1 MQKRTLTRFDEIV
14 RVFRKYDFDKLLGKT
29 TRNHLNPFKNDDDN
43 KALLEDDFPEKLRL
57 MLQEL
62 GTTFIKF
69 GQLLSTR
76 PDIVG
81 EKISKELSR
90 LQDDNPSISY
100 EEVKEIIE
108 DELGKDIDELFDDF
122 SKEPIATASIGQVHI
137 AKLSNG
143 EKLAVKVQ
151 KKDIESTIETDL
163 TIMKFIAIESNRFN
177 SKLDTYNLLGM
188 VEEFDKSIHKEMDYD
203 NELMNLRHLSD
214 NFRYNNKIKVPKVY
228 PEYSTGKVLTMEF
241 IEGEKLALVI
251 DSDDPKY
258 NKVLIA
264 DRIVRS
270 YFKQIFEDGFFHA
283 DPHPSNI
290 IISDDNTVVFI
301 DVGMMGILDEDF
313 KINLAELMIHFSDR
327 DIDALINQLIYMDI
341 LNENVDIKV
350 LKRDLN
356 DLFSKYYGVELNRFE
371 GVIDDLLTLMQR
383 YKVKLP
389 NELVLMS
396 RGISM
401 IENIG
406 QHLDPSIDV
415 VALLKPIAKKL
426 MVQRYNPIKIAKNTK
441 NSIFAFEHLL
451 KSLPR
456 LVSKL
461 FYKFEEG
468 DLVISLEI
476 RQISE
481 LTNQISLALVIA
493 ALLIGSSLV
502 MTIDKGPMF
511 FDMPLLG
518 FFGFVVSLILGI
530 FTVLKYMIDF

>member
-100 EEVKEIIE
+100 EEIKEIIE
-108 DELGKDIDELFDDF
+108 EELGKDIDELFDDF

-177 SKLDTYNLLGM
+177 SKLDTYNLPGM

-241 IEGEKLALVI
+241 IEGEKLAFVI

-290 IISDDNTVVFI
+290 IISEDNTVVFI

-327 DIDALINQLIYMDI
+327 DIDALINHLIYMDI

>member
-81 EKISKELSR
+81 EKISKELSK

-108 DELGKDIDELFDDF
+108 EELGKDIDELFDDF

-177 SKLDTYNLLGM
+177 SKLDTYNLPGM

-241 IEGEKLALVI
+241 IEGEKLAFVI

>member
-81 EKISKELSR
+81 EKISKELSK

-177 SKLDTYNLLGM
+177 SKLDTYNLPGM

>member
-100 EEVKEIIE
+100 EEIKEIIE
-108 DELGKDIDELFDDF
+108 EELGKDIDELFDDF

-214 NFRYNNKIKVPKVY
+214 NFKYNNRIKVPKVY

-241 IEGEKLALVI
+241 IEGEKLAFVI

>member
-177 SKLDTYNLLGM
+177 SKLDTYNLPGM

-214 NFRYNNKIKVPKVY
+214 NFKYNNRIKVPKVY

-251 DSDDPKY
+251 DSEDSKY

>member
-14 RVFRKYDFDKLLGKT
+14 RVFRKYGFDKLLGKT

-177 SKLDTYNLLGM
+177 SKLDTYNLPGM

-214 NFRYNNKIKVPKVY
+214 NFKYNNRIKVPKVY

-241 IEGEKLALVI
+241 IEGEKLAFVI

>member
-177 SKLDTYNLLGM
+177 SKLDTYNLPGM

-241 IEGEKLALVI
+241 IEGEKLAFVI

>member
-100 EEVKEIIE
+100 EEIKEIIE
-108 DELGKDIDELFDDF
+108 EELGKDIDELFDDF

-177 SKLDTYNLLGM
+177 SKLDTYNLPGM

-241 IEGEKLALVI
+241 IEGEKLAFVI

>member
-1 MQKRTLTRFDEIV
+1 MKKRTLTRFDEIV
-14 RVFRKYDFDKLLGKT
+14 RIFRKYGFDKILGKT
-29 TRNHLNPFKNDDDN
+29 TRNHLNPFKSDDDN

-81 EKISKELSR
+81 EKISKELSK

-100 EEVKEIIE
+100 DEVKEIIE
-108 DELGKDIDELFDDF
+108 EELGKDIGELFEDF
-122 SKEPIATASIGQVHI
+122 SKEPMATASIGQVHE
-137 AKLSNG
+137 AKLASG

-151 KKDIESTIETDL
+151 KKDIGSTIETDL

-177 SKLDTYNLLGM
+177 SKLDTYNLPGM
-188 VEEFDKSIHKEMDYD
+188 VEEFDKTIHKEMDYD

-214 NFRYNNKIKVPKVY
+214 NFKYNDRIKVPKVY
-228 PEYSTGKVLTMEF
+228 PEYSTGKVLTMEY

-251 DSDDPKY
+251 DSDDSKY

-290 IISDDNTVVFI
+290 IISEDNTVVYI

-313 KINLAELMIHFSDR
+313 KINLAELMIYFSDR

-389 NELVLMS
+389 NDLVLMA

-401 IENIG
+401 VENIG
-406 QHLDPSIDV
+406 QHLDPTIDV
-415 VALLKPIAKKL
+415 VALLKPIAKRL
-426 MVQRYNPIKIAKNTK
+426 MIQRYNPKKIAKNTK

-456 LVSKL
+456 LISKI

-476 RQISE
+476 KQISE
-481 LTNQISLALVIA
+481 LTNQISLALIIA

-502 MTIDKGPMF
+502 MTINKGPMF
-511 FDMPLLG
+511 YDMPLLG
-518 FFGFVVSLILGI
+518 FFGFVISLVLGI
-530 FTVLKYMIDF
+530 FTVLKYMIEF

>member
-14 RVFRKYDFDKLLGKT
+14 RVFRKYGFDKLLGKT

-177 SKLDTYNLLGM
+177 SKLDTYNLPGM

-214 NFRYNNKIKVPKVY
+214 NFKYNNRIKVPKVY

>member
-241 IEGEKLALVI
+241 IEGEKLAFVI

>member
-1 MQKRTLTRFDEIV
+1 MKKRTLTRFDEIV
-14 RVFRKYDFDKLLGKT
+14 RIFRKYGFDKILGKT
-29 TRNHLNPFKNDDDN
+29 TRNHLNPFKSDDDN

-81 EKISKELSR
+81 EKISKELSK

-100 EEVKEIIE
+100 DEVKEIIE
-108 DELGKDIDELFDDF
+108 EELGKDIGELFEDF
-122 SKEPIATASIGQVHI
+122 SKEPMATASIGQVHE
-137 AKLSNG
+137 AKLASG

-151 KKDIESTIETDL
+151 KKDIGSTIETDL

-177 SKLDTYNLLGM
+177 SKLDTYNLPGM
-188 VEEFDKSIHKEMDYD
+188 VEEFDKTIHKEMDYD

-214 NFRYNNKIKVPKVY
+214 NFKYNDRIKVPKVY
-228 PEYSTGKVLTMEF
+228 PEYSTGKVLTMEY

-251 DSDDPKY
+251 DSDDSKY

-283 DPHPSNI
+283 DPHLSNI
-290 IISDDNTVVFI
+290 IISEDNTVVYI

-313 KINLAELMIHFSDR
+313 KINLAELMIYFSDR

-389 NELVLMS
+389 NDLVLMA

-401 IENIG
+401 VENIG
-406 QHLDPSIDV
+406 QHLDPTIDV
-415 VALLKPIAKKL
+415 VALLKPIAKRL
-426 MVQRYNPIKIAKNTK
+426 MIQRYNPKKIAKNTK

-456 LVSKL
+456 LISKI

-476 RQISE
+476 KQISE
-481 LTNQISLALVIA
+481 LTNQISLALIIA

-502 MTIDKGPMF
+502 MTINKGPMF
-511 FDMPLLG
+511 YDMPLLG
-518 FFGFVVSLILGI
+518 FFGFVISLVLGI
-530 FTVLKYMIDF
+530 FTVLKYMIEF

>member
-100 EEVKEIIE
+100 EEIKEIIE
-108 DELGKDIDELFDDF
+108 EELGKDIDELFDDF

-241 IEGEKLALVI
+241 IEGEKLAFVI

>member
-43 KALLEDDFPEKLRL
+43 RALLEDDFPEKLRL

-177 SKLDTYNLLGM
+177 SKLDTYNLPGM

>member
-43 KALLEDDFPEKLRL
+43 KALLEDDFPEILRL

>member
-1 MQKRTLTRFDEIV
+1 MKKRTLTRFDEIV
-14 RVFRKYDFDKLLGKT
+14 RIFRKYGFDKILGKT
-29 TRNHLNPFKNDDDN
+29 TRNHLNPFKSDDDN

-108 DELGKDIDELFDDF
+108 EELGKDIGELFEDF
-122 SKEPIATASIGQVHI
+122 SKEPMATASIGQVHE
-137 AKLSNG
+137 AKLASG

-151 KKDIESTIETDL
+151 KKDIGSIIETDL

-177 SKLDTYNLLGM
+177 SKLDTYNLPGM
-188 VEEFDKSIHKEMDYD
+188 VEEFDKTIHKEMDYD

-214 NFRYNNKIKVPKVY
+214 NFKYNDRIKVPKVY
-228 PEYSTGKVLTMEF
+228 PEYSTGKVLTMEY

-251 DSDDPKY
+251 DSDDSKY

-290 IISDDNTVVFI
+290 IISEDNTVVYI

-313 KINLAELMIHFSDR
+313 KINLAELMIYFSDR

-389 NELVLMS
+389 NDLVLMA

-401 IENIG
+401 VENIG
-406 QHLDPSIDV
+406 QHLDPTIDV
-415 VALLKPIAKKL
+415 VSLLKPIAKRL
-426 MVQRYNPIKIAKNTK
+426 MIQRYNPKKIAKNTK

-456 LVSKL
+456 LISKI

-476 RQISE
+476 KQISE
-481 LTNQISLALVIA
+481 LTNQISLALIIA

-502 MTIDKGPMF
+502 MTINKGPMF
-511 FDMPLLG
+511 YDMPLLG
-518 FFGFVVSLILGI
+518 FFGFVISLVLGI
-530 FTVLKYMIDF
+530 FTVLKYMIEF

>member
-100 EEVKEIIE
+100 EEIKEIIE
-108 DELGKDIDELFDDF
+108 EELGKDIDELFDDF

-177 SKLDTYNLLGM
+177 SKLDTYNLPGM

>member
-1 MQKRTLTRFDEIV
+1 MKKRTLTRFDEIV
-14 RVFRKYDFDKLLGKT
+14 RIFRKYGFDKILGKT
-29 TRNHLNPFKNDDDN
+29 TRNHLNPFKSDDDN

-81 EKISKELSR
+81 EKISKELSK

-100 EEVKEIIE
+100 DEVKEIIE
-108 DELGKDIDELFDDF
+108 EELGKDIGELFEDF
-122 SKEPIATASIGQVHI
+122 SKEPMATASIGQVHE
-137 AKLSNG
+137 AKLASG

-151 KKDIESTIETDL
+151 KKDIGSTIETDL

-177 SKLDTYNLLGM
+177 SKLDTYNLPGM
-188 VEEFDKSIHKEMDYD
+188 VEEFDKTIHKEMDYD

-214 NFRYNNKIKVPKVY
+214 NFKYNDRIKVPKVY
-228 PEYSTGKVLTMEF
+228 PEYSTGKVLTMEY

-251 DSDDPKY
+251 DSDDSKY

-290 IISDDNTVVFI
+290 IISEDNTVVYI

-313 KINLAELMIHFSDR
+313 KINLAELMIYFSDR

-389 NELVLMS
+389 NDLVLMA

-401 IENIG
+401 VENIG
-406 QHLDPSIDV
+406 QHLDSTIDV
-415 VALLKPIAKKL
+415 VALLKPIAKRL
-426 MVQRYNPIKIAKNTK
+426 MIQRYNPKKIAKNTK

-456 LVSKL
+456 LISKI

-476 RQISE
+476 KQISE
-481 LTNQISLALVIA
+481 LTNQISLALIIA

-502 MTIDKGPMF
+502 MTINKGPMF
-511 FDMPLLG
+511 YDMPLLG
-518 FFGFVVSLILGI
+518 FFGFVISLVLGI
-530 FTVLKYMIDF
+530 FTVLKYMIEF

>member
-1 MQKRTLTRFDEIV
+1 M
-14 RVFRKYDFDKLLGKT
+14 
-29 TRNHLNPFKNDDDN
+29 
-43 KALLEDDFPEKLRL
+43 LEDDFPEKLRL

-81 EKISKELSR
+81 EKISKELSK

-100 EEVKEIIE
+100 DEVKEIIE
-108 DELGKDIDELFDDF
+108 EELGKDIGELFEDF
-122 SKEPIATASIGQVHI
+122 SKEPMATASIGQVHE
-137 AKLSNG
+137 AKLASG

-151 KKDIESTIETDL
+151 KKDIGSTIETDL

-177 SKLDTYNLLGM
+177 SKLDTYNLPGM
-188 VEEFDKSIHKEMDYD
+188 VEEFDKTIHKEMDYD

-214 NFRYNNKIKVPKVY
+214 NFKYNDRIKVPKVY
-228 PEYSTGKVLTMEF
+228 PEYSTGKVLTMEY

-251 DSDDPKY
+251 DSDDSKY

-290 IISDDNTVVFI
+290 IISEDNTVVYI

-313 KINLAELMIHFSDR
+313 KINLAELMIYFSDR

-389 NELVLMS
+389 NDLVLMA

-401 IENIG
+401 VENIG
-406 QHLDPSIDV
+406 QHLDSTIDV
-415 VALLKPIAKKL
+415 VALLKPIAKRL
-426 MVQRYNPIKIAKNTK
+426 MIQRYNPKKIAKNTK

-456 LVSKL
+456 LISKI

-476 RQISE
+476 KQISE
-481 LTNQISLALVIA
+481 LTNQISLALIIA

-502 MTIDKGPMF
+502 MTINKGPMF
-511 FDMPLLG
+511 YDMPLLG
-518 FFGFVVSLILGI
+518 FFGFVISLVLGI
-530 FTVLKYMIDF
+530 FTVLKYMIEF